1 MRRHLVLALFIAAA
15 AVGPAAAQQEAGG
28 IPTETQEREAAQNSN
43 KDLIWNLVGCL
54 GLLGVF
60 GLWRNSD
67 NDGYTDDPI

>member
-1 MRRHLVLALFIAAA
+1 MRKQVVLALLLAAA
-15 AVGPAAAQQEAGG
+15 AAGPAVAQDQRGG
-28 IPTETQEREAAQNSN
+28 VPTETEERSTNQGSGN
-43 KDLIWNLVGCL
+43 DLIWNLVGCL